1 MILQKI
7 TNEVKK
13 LNLPI
18 GVTIMDC
25 ELCHAEAEGH
35 HHVLRGLRE
44 NKIKLYAFDV
54 CVRGSNVLDH
64 WSDTYQ
70 KRSFL
75 LRTISRGVDRE
86 SEGNILSFEK
96 QFSIYWNFRNAT
108 VVDAKNKPF
117 IGALTRFFPCE
128 GFVLKKWNAKFCFDV
143 FGVYS
148 SKQIIFCFCR
158 HEDARREKHDA
169 PHLA

>member
-1 MILQKI
+1 
-7 TNEVKK
+7 
-13 LNLPI
+13 
-18 GVTIMDC
+18 MDC

-54 CVRGSNVLDH
+54 CVRESNVLDH

-75 LRTISRGVDRE
+75 LREISTLLDQ

-96 QFSIYWNFRNAT
+96 QFSIYWNLY
-108 VVDAKNKPF
+108 PSLG
-117 IGALTRFFPCE
+117 I
-128 GFVLKKWNAKFCFDV
+128 
-143 FGVYS
+143 
-148 SKQIIFCFCR
+148 
-158 HEDARREKHDA
+158 A
-169 PHLA
+169 PSWTPKTNHS